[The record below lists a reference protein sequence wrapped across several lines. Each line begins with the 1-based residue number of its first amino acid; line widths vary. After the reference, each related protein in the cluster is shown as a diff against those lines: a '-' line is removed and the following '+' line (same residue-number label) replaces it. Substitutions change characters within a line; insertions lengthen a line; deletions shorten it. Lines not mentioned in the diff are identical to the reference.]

1 VVLLVDQVV
10 SGSDVVVTVGL
21 HASDGVFLFELVV
34 LDEFGEQTLF
44 LGHLLESR
52 EKTRISGD
60 RINALQ
66 IILHERVVA
75 DVLNFESFFWVSV
88 QNLCYEIFAL

>member
-1 VVLLVDQVV
+1 MVLFVDQVV

-34 LDEFGEQTLF
+34 LDKFGEQIL
-44 LGHLLESR
+44 LPGHLLESR
-52 EKTRISGD
+52 EKTRVSGD
-60 RINALQ
+60 RVDALQ
-66 IILHERVVA
+66 IVLHEWVVA